1 VKTSRHRRSLKHVAL
16 HIAEVIGRED
26 CMLIG
31 AMAVAAHGYPRAT
44 KDVDLITRLPLM
56 RARLRLVT
64 AGVKAVLRSG
74 HTLDGD
80 FSCIRGTWGGVP
92 YDVLPQLVPID
103 WDNAPEVV
111 LAPKRALRVVDLD
124 DLLAL
129 KLRAQGPQ
137 DLLDVAMLIL
147 THPAERERAFAL
159 AEAYRVRD
167 RLETFLASARVVR
180 SHAAR
185 ATPTPR

>member
-1 VKTSRHRRSLKHVAL
+1 
-16 HIAEVIGRED
+16 
-26 CMLIG
+26 MLIG